1 MPRPALGALA
11 RLSTGTLVVS
21 DREVKL
27 SGDALYEAA
36 AVQIRAGLGKDFPQ
50 GWQFKP
56 EISVRPAAAP
66 VDATVCQQL
75 LADLLAKAKIRF
87 ESGRAV
93 IDPDSAALLDRLVET
108 AMRCSTVNIEI
119 AGHTDA
125 DGDVAFNQDLSEK
138 RAQAVADYL
147 VKAGLPANRFTP
159 IGYGSTQ
166 PLAGNDTDEGKAQ
179 NRRIDFV
186 VRKGE

>member
-1 MPRPALGALA
+1 M
-11 RLSTGTLVVS
+11 
-21 DREVKL
+21 
-27 SGDALYEAA
+27 
-36 AVQIRAGLGKDFPQ
+36 
-50 GWQFKP
+50 
-56 EISVRPAAAP
+56 RPAAAP

-87 ESGRAV
+87 ESGRAT
-93 IDPDSAALLDRLVET
+93 IDPDSTALLDRLVET
-108 AMRCSTVNIEI
+108 AMRCPTVNIEI

-125 DGDVAFNQDLSEK
+125 DGEVAANQSLSER
-138 RAQAVADYL
+138 RAQAVTDFL

-166 PLAGNDTDEGKAQ
+166 PLGSNDTDEGKAH